1 MQLFFQHNRLW
12 LPRIWGSTWMQCL
25 MTMPRWRTLLGI
37 QWNQSFVII
46 CLRYF
51 LIWTDDKQKGFR
63 ADNRTVLIVGEV
75 WNRIGALIPDITPP
89 HPVLTSVPNS
99 SVKDFWLPLDAFDF
113 SAKSK
118 NGCTLAHYFFGA
130 AFPKETSWN
139 TFERNNGP
147 YLMVTHDVN
156 VMMALCDVGVRIK
169 HCCLASLSNFPNN
182 SQCSLFFREFAQN
195 GYKSA
200 HDAIVTKFPY
210 GDGSRNLEPYSVGI
224 SDGFTKVIL
233 MFSIIGFAA
242 ELDLSEA
249 EVKELAPTF
258 NSFKWI
264 RCTYEH
270 FGNPGH
276 HFLNSLSILAVIFL
290 FPWWWGLLNVT
301 DFSPL
306 PTRFQSQ

>member
-169 HCCLASLSNFPNN
+169 HCSRFPVRLPE
-182 SQCSLFFREFAQN
+182 QQPVQPVLPRVCPERVQECSW
-195 GYKSA
+195 
-200 HDAIVTKFPY
+200 
-210 GDGSRNLEPYSVGI
+210 RNRDEI
-224 SDGFTKVIL
+224 S
-233 MFSIIGFAA
+233 
-242 ELDLSEA
+242 
-249 EVKELAPTF
+249 
-258 NSFKWI
+258 I
-264 RCTYEH
+264 RRW
-270 FGNPGH
+270 F
-276 HFLNSLSILAVIFL
+276 
-290 FPWWWGLLNVT
+290 
-301 DFSPL
+301 
-306 PTRFQSQ
+306 